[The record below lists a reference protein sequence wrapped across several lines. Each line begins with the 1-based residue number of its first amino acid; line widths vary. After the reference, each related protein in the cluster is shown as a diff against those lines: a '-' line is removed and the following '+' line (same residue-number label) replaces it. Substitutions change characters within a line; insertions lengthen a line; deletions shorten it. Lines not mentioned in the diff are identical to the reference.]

1 MLARA
6 GACRTCVGT
15 ASSGACSSR
24 RPAGAPVA
32 PCMALGVAVAGGC
45 GMAAGVAVAAGAP
58 LCAGAGVSAG
68 APGGAG
74 AGAPTGASSGS
85 AAATAAGGT
94 AAAAA
99 TAARYLA
106 PAQRPVVECLRDQG
120 GQLLPSARV
129 KLVAPHCRQLWRPG
143 LPCCWSSSARRRR
156 SGHSSLEPA
165 SWPEA
170 CGGTRWRCCVKSG
183 ELVACAD
190 GCKAYRGAPEACM
203 FALHRGWVCDGHG

>member
-1 MLARA
+1 MKADLAGMLTRDARGARMGQAAGGGSCFCGTFQRVLARA

-32 PCMALGVAVAGGC
+32 PGMALGVAMAGGC

-74 AGAPTGASSGS
+74 AGAPTGASSGT

-106 PAQRPVVECLRDQG
+106 PIQGQSLNACRTRGGSSRP
-120 GQLLPSARV
+120 AR
-129 KLVAPHCRQLWRPG
+129 A
-143 LPCCWSSSARRRR
+143 
-156 SGHSSLEPA
+156 
-165 SWPEA
+165 
-170 CGGTRWRCCVKSG
+170 
-183 ELVACAD
+183 
-190 GCKAYRGAPEACM
+190 
-203 FALHRGWVCDGHG
+203 